1 MLLGVLVV
9 IQIVFGGFYFYHFWE
24 ELIPDMIILI
34 FVSFVLMIG
43 PFLFWIFNKKKL
55 NYKKGRKICFFNS
68 LILYLLFATPQV
80 IVVLRGN
87 TNEGMYSFDPINL
100 SKVLIVVYLI
110 VGIVYYF
117 INMCFFVDNKKK
129 EEK

>member
-129 EEK
+129 